1 MNYEVYQDCR
11 NTSYQSY
18 EENQAQELTGSIK
31 LRYRFL
37 EMVLEMA
44 TKGEKAAAEVKEF
57 QGSLRNRS

>member
-18 EENQAQELTGSIK
+18 QENQAQELTGSIK